1 MRCPLC
7 SSTEMHLIAVRE
19 NVPVLQNVI
28 CKTDAKAKA
37 FPVGKIQLFQC
48 ASCKFVTNAVFDQV
62 AYGEDYENYQGCSR
76 SFSEYMDTR
85 AKRIADCADTLSG
98 STLIVEIGCGQGTFL
113 QRILHYMKKECD
125 GLGFDPAY
133 RGTATDRR
141 VRYVSEYFV
150 GGVIK
155 SYINHPYQHILL
167 VSRHTI
173 EHIPDPHMLV
183 RECAAVDAED
193 VRLFLETPNVHWI
206 LENVAFEDIVY
217 EHCSFFSPEALVEL
231 LKEHDFTPTY
241 FTNTFGGQYMCI
253 EAKKILSVQGS
264 TERYAQQE
272 NRFSVE
278 WQERLR
284 AWNQQERSVFVWG
297 AGAKGVAFL
306 NLLDPSAHLVK
317 AVIDI
322 NPQKQGHFLVGTGHR
337 IVSPEVLR
345 TCPEE
350 VVVIVMNE
358 QYRQEI
364 ERQCESIC
372 TKGTIVFHTLHA

>member
-141 VRYVSEYFV
+141 VRYISEYFV
-150 GGVIK
+150 GGGNKVLYQSSLSTYSACFT
-155 SYINHPYQHILL
+155 SYHRTYTR
-167 VSRHTI
+167 SAYARAG
-173 EHIPDPHMLV
+173 V
-183 RECAAVDAED
+183 RCC
-193 VRLFLETPNVHWI
+193 RCRGRP
-206 LENVAFEDIVY
+206 
-217 EHCSFFSPEALVEL
+217 
-231 LKEHDFTPTY
+231 
-241 FTNTFGGQYMCI
+241 
-253 EAKKILSVQGS
+253 
-264 TERYAQQE
+264 
-272 NRFSVE
+272 
-278 WQERLR
+278 
-284 AWNQQERSVFVWG
+284 
-297 AGAKGVAFL
+297 
-306 NLLDPSAHLVK
+306 
-317 AVIDI
+317 
-322 NPQKQGHFLVGTGHR
+322 
-337 IVSPEVLR
+337 
-345 TCPEE
+345 
-350 VVVIVMNE
+350 
-358 QYRQEI
+358 
-364 ERQCESIC
+364 
-372 TKGTIVFHTLHA
+372 IVFGDTKCPLDS